1 MRAVNLIPA
10 ELRRGGSAPG
20 RTGIA
25 PYAVLGVLALLVVMA
40 SAYTLTTRSLGSKKA
55 EVASI
60 EQQAAAAEARTT
72 SNKSY
77 TEFSQLSVQRTQTV
91 TSLAASRFDWA
102 HALAEVAR
110 VLPHNAWLASIRA
123 TVTPGV
129 AVDGAADPLR
139 QTLQLPAIELSGCT
153 TSQANVAQVVA
164 DLRRADGVKR
174 VSLSSAKKTDA
185 TGTTAAPVDPS
196 SADTGDCT
204 QGNADRP
211 KFSMTLFYDGP
222 TVPSASATGTAGA
235 TTTGTAAAPTTGST
249 GTTTTGST
257 GTTTTGSAGTTTTG
271 STGTTTTGAAS
282 AAATTTGG

>member
-10 ELRRGGSAPG
+10 ELRRGGSTPS

-40 SAYTLTTRSLGSKKA
+40 SAYTLTNRSLGSKRA

-77 TEFSQLSVQRTQTV
+77 TEFSQLSLQRTQTV

-110 VLPHNAWLASIRA
+110 VLPHDAWLASIRA

-129 AVDGAADPLR
+129 SVDGTPDPLR
-139 QTLQLPAIELSGCT
+139 QSLQVPAIELSGCT

-174 VSLSSAKKTDA
+174 VSLSSAKKSEA
-185 TGTTAAPVDPS
+185 AGTTAATADPAS
-196 SADTGDCT
+196 TDTGDCT
-204 QGNADRP
+204 QGKADRP
-211 KFSMTLFYDGP
+211 KFSMTLFYDAP
-222 TVPSASATGTAGA
+222 TVPSAGATGTAGA
-235 TTTGTAAAPTTGST
+235 TTTGTAATPTTGST

-257 GTTTTGSAGTTTTG
+257 GTTTTGS
-271 STGTTTTGAAS
+271 TGTTTTGAAS
-282 AAATTTGG
+282 AATTTTGG

>member
-10 ELRRGGSAPG
+10 ELRRGGGGSSPS

-40 SAYTLTTRSLGSKKA
+40 SAYTLTTRSLGSKRA

-72 SNKSY
+72 NNKSY
-77 TEFSQLSVQRTQTV
+77 TVFSQLSLQRTQTV

-110 VLPHNAWLASIRA
+110 VLPHDAWLASIRA

-139 QTLQLPAIELSGCT
+139 QSLQLPAIELSGCT

-185 TGTTAAPVDPS
+185 TGTTAAPVDPAS
-196 SADTGDCT
+196 TDTGDCT
-204 QGNADRP
+204 QGNANRP
-211 KFSMTLFYDGP
+211 KFSMTLFYDAP

-235 TTTGTAAAPTTGST
+235 TTTTGTT
-249 GTTTTGST
+249 GTTTTP
-257 GTTTTGSAGTTTTG
+257 GTTGATTTPGTTGTTTTG

-282 AAATTTGG
+282 AATTTTGG